1 MENQQNNA
9 NIILSDFQPQN
20 RKSPISSLKIGKSAH
35 NEFVHFNSAPRLVMN
50 ASTYIAEGDIEKIK
64 TLEHNQGHDLK
75 TILNN
80 YNVYTKAT

>member
-35 NEFVHFNSAPRLVMN
+35 NEFVHFFGTFWLTIQNTADRQVRNLF
-50 ASTYIAEGDIEKIK
+50 
-64 TLEHNQGHDLK
+64 LK
-75 TILNN
+75 
-80 YNVYTKAT
+80 VS